1 MLKEYRILDIVHKK
15 NTMATKIKTLLFS
28 TLGCMLFL
36 SNCSKDDNNPDMDEQ
51 GNDKKGIQFR
61 EDAKFGTIL
70 TDKDGKTLYFFAMD
84 ASGTSA
90 CTGGCETIWPVYY
103 SADAS
108 TDMAVNQADIGT
120 LTRADGSKQTTYK
133 GWPLYYYASDAA
145 TNDVKGDGVN
155 DIWFVAKPDYVL
167 MVVRNQLIGANG
179 IHYKE
184 DLSIGDGLTTYF
196 TDAKGR
202 TLYAFAPDK
211 FNTNTF
217 TKEDFSNDAV
227 WPIYQVTAGPVPSI
241 VAQTAFANINVFGK
255 TQLTYK
261 GWPLYYFGQD
271 MQRGDNK
278 GVSVPQPGVWPV
290 VNLQSSIAPQP

>member
-1 MLKEYRILDIVHKK
+1 
-15 NTMATKIKTLLFS
+15 
-28 TLGCMLFL
+28 
-36 SNCSKDDNNPDMDEQ
+36 MD
-51 GNDKKGIQFR
+51 GKNDKKGIQFR

-84 ASGTSA
+84 AHGVST
-90 CTGGCETIWPVYY
+90 CTGGCEAIWPVYY
-103 SADAS
+103 STDAS
-108 TDMAVNQADIGT
+108 TDMAIDQTDIGT

-133 GWPLYYYASDAA
+133 GWPLYYYASDTKAD
-145 TNDVKGDGVN
+145 DVKGDGVN

-184 DLSIGDGLTTYF
+184 DLSVGDGLTTYF

-202 TLYAFAPDK
+202 TLYAFAPDQ

-227 WPIYQVTAGPVPSI
+227 WPIYQVTAGPIPSI
-241 VAQTAFANINVFGK
+241 IAQTAFANITVFGK

-290 VNLQSSIAPQP
+290 VNLQSPVAP